1 MAGGVSRA
9 RIVLTG
15 GLIAG
20 ITFALYL
27 TELHERHFLIIY
39 QGLYFIP
46 LILSGF
52 WFGLRGALTTSLIIT
67 LFYTPYTIIHWNG
80 FSADD
85 LSNVVEMV
93 LYNAVGAIM
102 GILRDWEQAEQKRF
116 LEGENLAAIGRS
128 MSCVAHDMKTPLVA
142 IGGFSLLIRK
152 HLTEDDPHREK
163 LDIIINEAYRLENMI
178 KDLLDFSRPL
188 QLDRS
193 EEDVK
198 QLIEESIAVVSEVAR
213 KKTVAVE
220 TRPSPDLPRL
230 PVDPMRM
237 KRLLINLVM
246 NAVQASPEGEN
257 VTIDSYRSGHS
268 VTIDV
273 IDRGC
278 GIPREKR
285 KEIFS
290 PFFSTKK
297 EGTGLGLPIA
307 KKIVEAHQGHLEVL
321 DNPEKGLTFRVHIPI
336 AQK

>member
-1 MAGGVSRA
+1 MAGGASRA

-15 GLIAG
+15 GLVVG

-27 TELHERHFLIIY
+27 NELHERHYLIIY

-52 WFGLRGALTTSLIIT
+52 WFGLRGALTTSLVIT
-67 LFYTPYTIIHWNG
+67 LFYTPYTIMHWNG

-102 GILRDWEQAEQKRF
+102 GILRDREQAEQKRF
-116 LEGENLAAIGRS
+116 LEAENLAAIGRA

-163 LDIIINEAYRLENMI
+163 LDIIINEAYRLENMV

-198 QLIEESIAVVSEVAR
+198 QLIGECIAVVTEVAR
-213 KKTVAVE
+213 KKEVTVEA
-220 TRPSPDLPRL
+220 RPSPDLPQL

-246 NAVQASPEGEN
+246 NAVQASPEGES
-257 VTIDSYRSGHS
+257 VTIDSYRSGNS

-321 DNPEKGLTFRVHIPI
+321 DNPETGLTFRVHIPI
-336 AQK
+336 APK